1 MAIRTLRLLIVDD
14 SEEWRDLLKA
24 IFERRTDIAITEAV
38 SGEDAVEKIK
48 VEDYDLVLLDVRM
61 PSGTEGLDAL
71 AEIKKL
77 KPQTSV
83 IMISAYGDIPKAV
96 EAMTRGALNFV
107 PKEANFKD
115 VITFRINAFIQTAQL
130 IADRE
135 LLIHAKYED
144 VQQFEDAQKKGKAL
158 EDLLAALFASVEGF
172 IQIDRNVSTA
182 TEEIDIVFRNESRD
196 PSWQKE
202 SEIVLVECK
211 NWKSQRV
218 GKNEFVLFKEKIEN
232 RYGRC
237 KLGFLI
243 CTAEFAET
251 IEREMLR
258 SSKTDLLVVPIN
270 GDDLRQLVEA
280 KSRSQLLRSFVDR
293 ALLI

>member
-1 MAIRTLRLLIVDD
+1 MASRTLRLLIVDD

-48 VEDYDLVLLDVRM
+48 AEDYDLVLLDVRM
-61 PSGTEGLDAL
+61 PAGTEGLDAL

-77 KPQTSV
+77 KPQTNV

-115 VITFRINAFIQTAQL
+115 VITFKINEFIQTTQL

-135 LLIHAKYED
+135 LLIHTKYED

-172 IQIDRNVSTA
+172 IQIDRNANTA
-182 TEEIDIVFRNESRD
+182 TEEIDVVFRNESRD

-218 GKNEFVLFKEKIEN
+218 GKNELVLFKEKIEN

-243 CTAEFAET
+243 CTADFAET
-251 IEREMLR
+251 IAREMLR

-270 GDDLRQLVEA
+270 GDDLRQLVES
-280 KSRSQLLRSFVDR
+280 KNRSRLLRSFVDR
-293 ALLI
+293 ALLV